1 MAPETTTSPASPQ
14 VTHMRPGPMPRS
26 WRAGT
31 KPHPFCPGCGHGI
44 ILRALGE
51 AVDELGI
58 ADRTV
63 YGCDIGCS
71 LLSWNL
77 FDLDTVQTHH
87 GRTIPVIVGIK
98 RARPEVVGIA
108 YMGDGGAYAIGAQ
121 HLVSAAIRN
130 EKITVVVCN
139 NTVYAM
145 TGGQLAPTTLVGQRT
160 ATTPYG
166 RDPSETGHPVSGPEL
181 VTCIGGEGVYAA
193 RGTVGNLRQLKRF
206 ITKAITNQIEGRGFS
221 FVEAL
226 STCPT
231 NWRTGPRET
240 WRFLEHDMTEA
251 FKIGEFAAGKGDADA
266 S

>member
-1 MAPETTTSPASPQ
+1 
-14 VTHMRPGPMPRS
+14 MPRS
-26 WRAGT
+26 WRAET

-44 ILRALGE
+44 ILRVLGE
-51 AVDELGI
+51 VVDDLGI

-77 FDLDTVQTHH
+77 FNLDTVQTHH
-87 GRTIPVIVGIK
+87 GRTIPVIVGMK
-98 RARPEVVGIA
+98 RARPDIVGIA

-130 EKITVVVCN
+130 EKITAIVCN

-145 TGGQLAPTTLVGQRT
+145 TGGQLAPTTLTGQKT
-160 ATTPYG
+160 ATTPFG
-166 RDPSETGHPVSGPEL
+166 RDPSETGRPISGPEL
-181 VTCIGGEGVYAA
+181 VTCIGNYRVYAA
-193 RGTVGNLRQLKRF
+193 RGTVANFRQLKRF
-206 ITKAITNQIEGRGFS
+206 IMKAVQNQIEGQGFS

-231 NWRTGPRET
+231 NWRTGPKET
-240 WRFLEHDMTEA
+240 WRFLEHDMAEA
-251 FKIGEFAAGKGDADA
+251 FKIGEFAPRKDDSGANG
-266 S
+266 